1 MYIIEYSPKAEEDL
15 AKLKANEPKFFDKAV
30 KLLNE
35 LMEHPAFMVATL
47 KIFQKSFSKSF
58 LPLTLKKVDAD
69 KSSNTYL
76 QHAEMPMYKRF
87 QAR

>member
-58 LPLTLKKVDAD
+58 LPLTLKKVDATYHLPQHLPITYL
-69 KSSNTYL
+69 NTY
-76 QHAEMPMYKRF
+76 MGVI
-87 QAR
+87 